1 MDRGKRSGGRKIEL
15 VDRVLRGEQVEQAPL
30 SLWYHFGVQHGEG
43 ERFAR
48 LALDFF
54 RHYDFD
60 FLKVMNDYFYPMPE
74 GLAAV
79 RTGED
84 LRRITRFDVRTSPW
98 REQFRALEVI
108 ARELEGA
115 AYFIDTVFDP
125 WHTLKRS
132 LAGENIG
139 GLMEREPEAVLGA
152 LDVITENL
160 VSYCLRSLAIGSAGI
175 FLSIPASPEFM
186 TREQFLTFGK
196 PFAKRVC
203 EAVTGLGRMNV
214 AHIHGD
220 TLHFEDCLDLP
231 VQVFNWWDRGPE
243 GPSLST
249 VKEKISGCVMGG
261 IDHRIVS
268 RRTRPFLRDHVREGR
283 VLGGKDRFFLANG
296 CSIDTSVNPEAI
308 RAVVEAARQPL

>member
-1 MDRGKRSGGRKIEL
+1 MAKGSGGRKIEL
-15 VDRVLRGEQVEQAPL
+15 VDRVLGGEPVDRAPL

-43 ERFAR
+43 RRFAR

-74 GLAAV
+74 GLDAV

-84 LRRITRFDVRTSPW
+84 LRRITPFDVEKSPW
-98 REQFRALEVI
+98 GEQFRALEVI
-108 ARELEGA
+108 AKGLRGN

-139 GLMEREPEAVLGA
+139 MLMEGEPDAVLRG

-160 VSYCLRSLAIGSAGI
+160 IAYCLRSLEIGSAGI
-175 FLSIPASPEFM
+175 FLSVPASPEFM
-186 TREQFLTFGK
+186 SREQFLTFVK
-196 PFAKRVC
+196 PFACRVF
-203 EAVTGLGRMNV
+203 EAVSEKGRMNV

-220 TLHFEDCLDLP
+220 ILYFDDCLDFP

-243 GPSLST
+243 GPSLAS
-249 VKEKISGCVMGG
+249 VKRKITGCVMGG
-261 IDHRIVS
+261 IDHKIVNRKTLS
-268 RRTRPFLRDHVREGR
+268 FLKDHVREGR
-283 VLGGKDRFFLANG
+283 ALGGKERFFLANG
-296 CSIDTSVNPEAI
+296 CSIDTSVNPGAI
-308 RAVVEAARQPL
+308 RAIVEAARSPV